1 MSRDR
6 VLQLQ
11 KNLKRLY
18 DQLGCIED
26 SLITVEPSNRERIR
40 QQKEDLL
47 QEIRAIEQEYLQ
59 CLNQEVTLLTVP
71 EEEAEVIV
79 ANLAQDTENISNSR
93 MGQYPDEVIELLRK
107 IHDTLN
113 QQGKPA
119 AGKLKLAIPLF
130 LNIISYEVELDTES
144 TLRRLFPTFTK
155 LLKPERKK
163 T

>member
-1 MSRDR
+1 MSINRL
-6 VLQLQ
+6 LQLE
-11 KNLKRLY
+11 KNLQRLY
-18 DQLGCIED
+18 KQLGCIED
-26 SLITVEPSNRERIR
+26 SLINVEPSQRERIR

-47 QEIRAIEQEYLQ
+47 KEIRPIEEEYLQ
-59 CLNQEVTLLTVP
+59 CLSQEVTSLTVP
-71 EEEAEVIV
+71 EEEVEVIV
-79 ANLAQDTENISNSR
+79 ANIVQDTENISNSR
-93 MGQYPDEVIELLRK
+93 NGQYPDEVIELLRK

-130 LNIISYEVELDTES
+130 LNILSYEVELDTES

-155 LLKPERKK
+155 LLKTERKK